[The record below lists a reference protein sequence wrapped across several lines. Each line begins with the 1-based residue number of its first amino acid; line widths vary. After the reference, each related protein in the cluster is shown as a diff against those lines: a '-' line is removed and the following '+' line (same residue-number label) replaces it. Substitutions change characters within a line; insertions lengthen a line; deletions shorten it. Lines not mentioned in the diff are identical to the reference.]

1 MDIRVACEH
10 ACVSRKTLLKNMR
23 TEQIFENL
31 SDGKWL
37 VDKLSIGG
45 FSLEDLVQLDAIKL
59 KILEGLR

>member
-1 MDIRVACEH
+1 
-10 ACVSRKTLLKNMR
+10 VSRKTLLKNTP
-23 TEQIFENL
+23 TEQIFEKL

>member
-1 MDIRVACEH
+1 MDFRVACEH
-10 ACVSRKTLLKNMR
+10 ACVSRKTLLKNTP
-23 TEQIFENL
+23 TEQIFEKL